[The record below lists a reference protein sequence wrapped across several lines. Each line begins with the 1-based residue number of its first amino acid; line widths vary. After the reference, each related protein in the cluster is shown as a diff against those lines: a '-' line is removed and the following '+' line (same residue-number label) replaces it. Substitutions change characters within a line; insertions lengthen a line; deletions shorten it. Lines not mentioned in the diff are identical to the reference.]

1 MQTPAPDLGGASPI
15 WMLILAAILVGPFVY
30 GIVYGLRHRNSG
42 SPREEGTLE
51 APSMMQSLKD
61 WIDARSGGKG
71 F

>member
-1 MQTPAPDLGGASPI
+1 VQTPAPDLGGASPI
-15 WMLILAAILVGPFVY
+15 WGLILLAILVGPFIY
-30 GIVYGLRHRNSG
+30 GIVYGIRHRDSAA
-42 SPREEGTLE
+42 PKDEGTLE